1 MSLGSVE
8 STVTV
13 PALTSH
19 LAVTPEDRETCG
31 VTHGLIRF
39 SVGNEAVEDRR
50 SDLTQA
56 LEHISKVH

>member
-8 STVTV
+8 LILTV

-31 VTHGLIRF
+31 VTHGRIRF
-39 SVGNEAVEDRR
+39 SVGIEAVEDRR
-50 SDLTQA
+50 PDLTQA
-56 LEHISKVH
+56 LEQISKVH